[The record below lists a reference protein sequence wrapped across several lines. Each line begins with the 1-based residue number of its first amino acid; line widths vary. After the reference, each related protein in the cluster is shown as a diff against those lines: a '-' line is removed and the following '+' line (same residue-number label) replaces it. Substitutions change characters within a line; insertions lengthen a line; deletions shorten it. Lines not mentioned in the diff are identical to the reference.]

1 VTGKNGNDGK
11 RKMTV
16 QSFYSAFSVE
26 RNKERKALPI
36 LQLNFISFNILP
48 VNIKHGNSSTLV
60 QKYLLK
66 KLPVPTSRTEMWLG
80 LVRLVSLGF

>member
-1 VTGKNGNDGK
+1 VQLQLKE
-11 RKMTV
+11 RK
-16 QSFYSAFSVE
+16 
-26 RNKERKALPI
+26 KERKALPI

-66 KLPVPTSRTEMWLG
+66 KITSANLKD
-80 LVRLVSLGF
+80 